1 MGTPGVIS
9 SPWVWEADDYQGNS
23 IVITV
28 TFNNSTRALTGATV
42 VRQAGCVYGTIFI
55 GQGADGTPNST
66 ADQFPVPVGSTHV
79 TANQLKRNALRTIE
93 DVLALQI
100 TAG

>member
-1 MGTPGVIS
+1 M

-23 IVITV
+23 IIITV
-28 TFNNSTRALTGATV
+28 TFNNSTRVLSGATV

-55 GQGADGTPNST
+55 GVGSDGTPNT
-66 ADQFPVPVGSTHV
+66 APDQFAVPVGSTRV
-79 TANQLKRNALRTIE
+79 TANQLKRNGLTTIE
-93 DVLALQI
+93 NVLALQI